1 MSLDM
6 GIMIRPA
13 WVLVLL
19 LVSGALQV
27 PDWDADDI
35 LTCLH
40 LFDYHS
46 SRLLAARPL
55 SNPHFRQ
62 LAFNYV
68 DICKSQLS
76 LSDYT
81 KVVTYVG
88 GVPTPLF
95 PQEQYLSLKLH

>member
-1 MSLDM
+1 M
-6 GIMIRPA
+6 GIMIRPV
-13 WVLVLL
+13 WVLALL
-19 LVSGALQV
+19 LVSGSVQIEEL
-27 PDWDADDI
+27 DAEDI

-46 SRLLAARPL
+46 SHLLTSRPL
-55 SNPHFRQ
+55 SAPLFRQ
-62 LAFNYV
+62 LALRYV
-68 DICKSQLS
+68 DICTSELS
-76 LSDYT
+76 HSDYT